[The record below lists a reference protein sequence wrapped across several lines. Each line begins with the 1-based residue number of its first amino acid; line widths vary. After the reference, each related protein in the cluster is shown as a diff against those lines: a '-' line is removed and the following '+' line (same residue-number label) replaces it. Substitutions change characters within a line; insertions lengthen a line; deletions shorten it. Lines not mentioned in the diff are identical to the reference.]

1 MRDILIEFMDSLR
14 DYVAESGTNIAHD
27 ERDSSEFVDIFLNQG
42 QSLPID
48 SVVGSTVWKATM
60 QLRWIKHTEANEP
73 RLGVRFANDI
83 GWRWPDN
90 IVLQQKWI
98 NEDGGEKW
106 EDVELFNQP

>member
-1 MRDILIEFMDSLR
+1 MNIDSKNT
-14 DYVAESGTNIAHD
+14 ETEQCTI
-27 ERDSSEFVDIFLNQG
+27 
-42 QSLPID
+42 P

-83 GWRWPDN
+83 GWDWPDN

-98 NEDGGEKW
+98 SDEGNEKW
-106 EDVELFNQP
+106 EDVELFKQP

>member
-48 SVVGSTVWKATM
+48 SVSNC
-60 QLRWIKHTEANEP
+60 KHENEQMHQ
-73 RLGVRFANDI
+73 G
-83 GWRWPDN
+83 
-90 IVLQQKWI
+90 
-98 NEDGGEKW
+98 DGFVYVTCKDCGT
-106 EDVELFNQP
+106 DL